1 MVTIDVQTLQAGLR
15 RLLAP
20 GQPLPMEF
28 AFTYIK
34 AFYLGAKHPSPN
46 PNPSPNLHPN
56 RNPNVHQG
64 LLPRRRRYPRVV
76 ARAPRVQRAPDLR
89 PRRADGRQHAGQE
102 EAAHR
107 PRDAIELRNCGTAG
121 VCGVRGGRLRMT
133 CTHAPVT
140 GTGRRNRII
149 ISKGARL
156 THVSFFRFSISSVF
170 APSRWKF
177 VGSLYNKPLSPPKLR
192 SPLPHRAHILS
203 HFRK

>member
-107 PRDAIELRNCGTAG
+107 PRDAIVLRNCGTAG

-133 CTHAPVT
+133 CTRLSLGLGGVT
-140 GTGRRNRII
+140 VPYNNFERRA
-149 ISKGARL
+149 SHSRL
-156 THVSFFRFSISSVF
+156 VFPFFYFFRFRTISLEVCWF
-170 APSRWKF
+170 
-177 VGSLYNKPLSPPKLR
+177 
-192 SPLPHRAHILS
+192 II
-203 HFRK
+203 